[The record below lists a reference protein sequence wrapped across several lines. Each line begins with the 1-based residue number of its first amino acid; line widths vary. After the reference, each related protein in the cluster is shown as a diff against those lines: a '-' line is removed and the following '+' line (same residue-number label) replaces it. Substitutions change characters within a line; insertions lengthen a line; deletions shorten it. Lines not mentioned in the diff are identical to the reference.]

1 MEEPRTRLQIIVL
14 IALAAMATLFGAA
27 LIISHCAFRGVA
39 FSDTLL
45 RVESSENAVAYTGEV
60 NGITVCIQVEPAG
73 SNRTDVVYQV
83 GDRPAQTYT
92 LEYPTETPVATQSG
106 TTVDGVRIWRDGSL
120 LFEGGLDPD
129 AESVFRWYSSDGTW
143 DADMVI
149 SFSTGADED
158 DGPPERLSQDSVW
171 YFAQGPD
178 TSARGSVGI
187 YLLMLF
193 SSALV
198 ALDAAFPRALFYIQ
212 HCCDVRDPE
221 PSDFYLA
228 MQRLGWVV
236 YPVLILIG
244 YLIGFWK
251 IT

>member
-1 MEEPRTRLQIIVL
+1 M
-14 IALAAMATLFGAA
+14 
-27 LIISHCAFRGVA
+27 
-39 FSDTLL
+39 
-45 RVESSENAVAYTGEV
+45 
-60 NGITVCIQVEPAG
+60 
-73 SNRTDVVYQV
+73 
-83 GDRPAQTYT
+83 
-92 LEYPTETPVATQSG
+92 
-106 TTVDGVRIWRDGSL
+106 
-120 LFEGGLDPD
+120 
-129 AESVFRWYSSDGTW
+129 FRWYSSDGTW
-143 DADMVI
+143 DADMII

>member
-1 MEEPRTRLQIIVL
+1 MEESRSRLQIIVL
-14 IALAAMATLFGAA
+14 IALAAMAILFGAA
-27 LIISHCAFRGVA
+27 LIVSHLAFRGVA

-45 RVESSENAVAYTGEV
+45 RVETSETQTVYTGKV
-60 NGITVCIQVEPAG
+60 NGEMVCIQVEPTG
-73 SNRTDVVYQV
+73 DNRTDVVYQA

-92 LEYPTETPVATQSG
+92 LEYPTETPVATQGG
-106 TTVDGVRIWRDGSL
+106 TTVDGVRVWRNGSV
-120 LFEGGLDPD
+120 LFEGGVNPD
-129 AESVFRWYSSDGTW
+129 AESLFRWYSLDGTL
-143 DADMVI
+143 DTDMII
-149 SFSTGADED
+149 SVSTGEEED
-158 DGPPERLSQDSVW
+158 YGPPESLSRDSVW

-178 TSARGSVGI
+178 TSARGSVGV
-187 YLLMLF
+187 YLLMLLF
-193 SSALV
+193 SALV
-198 ALDAAFPRALFYIQ
+198 ALDAAFPRALFYMQ

-244 YLIGFWK
+244 YLVGFWK

>member
-1 MEEPRTRLQIIVL
+1 MEESRSRLQIMVL
-14 IALAAMATLFGAA
+14 IGLAAMAILFGAA
-27 LIISHCAFRGVA
+27 LIVSHLAFRGVA
-39 FSDTLL
+39 FSDALL
-45 RVESSENAVAYTGEV
+45 RVETSETQTVYTGKV
-60 NGITVCIQVEPAG
+60 NGEMVCIQVEPAG
-73 SNRTDVVYQV
+73 DNRTDVVYQA
-83 GDRPAQTYT
+83 GDHPAQTYT
-92 LEYPTETPVATQSG
+92 LEYPTETPVATQGG
-106 TTVDGVRIWRDGSL
+106 TTVDGVRVLRNGSV

-129 AESVFRWYSSDGTW
+129 AESLFRWYSPDGTL
-143 DADMVI
+143 DADMII
-149 SFSTGADED
+149 SVSTGEDED
-158 DGPPERLSQDSVW
+158 YGPPESLGRDSVW

-178 TSARGSVGI
+178 TSARGSVGV
-187 YLLMLF
+187 YLLMLLF
-193 SSALV
+193 SALV
-198 ALDAAFPRALFYIQ
+198 ALDAAFPRALFYMQ

>member
-1 MEEPRTRLQIIVL
+1 MEESRSRLQIVVL
-14 IALAAMATLFGAA
+14 IALAAMAILFGAV
-27 LIISHCAFRGVA
+27 LIVSHLAFRGVA
-39 FSDTLL
+39 FSDSLL
-45 RVESSENAVAYTGEV
+45 RVETSETAAVYTGKV
-60 NGITVCIQVEPAG
+60 KGQAVCIQVEPAG
-73 SNRTDVVYQV
+73 DNRTDVVYQT

-106 TTVDGVRIWRDGSL
+106 TTVDGVRVWRDGSL

-129 AESVFRWYSSDGTW
+129 AESVFRWYSPDGTW
-143 DADMVI
+143 DADVVI
-149 SFSTGADED
+149 SVSTGADED
-158 DGPPERLSQDSVW
+158 YGPPEYLSRDSVW
-171 YFAQGPD
+171 SFAQGPD

-187 YLLMLF
+187 YLLMLLF
-193 SSALV
+193 SALV
-198 ALDAAFPRALFYIQ
+198 ALDAAFPRVLFYMQ

-236 YPVLILIG
+236 YPVLIFIG
-244 YLIGFWK
+244 YWIGFWK